1 MMSTIPNILSITRI
15 ILIPIYLYFFINAN
29 YLTAGILFCISAITD
44 FFDGYIARKYD
55 AVTDLGRILDP
66 FADKLT
72 VISILIALLISEI
85 IPRIIPIILL
95 AREFFIFI
103 GSIVAY
109 LLGFDFIH
117 PSKLGKFSIFLLYL
131 AIVLQLVGIQ
141 TFAKYLFYTVVPL
154 NVFSGLNYV
163 YTTIKYLSNKNNK

>member
-1 MMSTIPNILSITRI
+1 MMSAIPNILSITRI

-95 AREFFIFI
+95 ARELFIFI

-117 PSKLGKFSIFLLYL
+117 PSKLGKFSIFLLYSNC
-131 AIVLQLVGIQ
+131 ITVSWYPDICQISVL
-141 TFAKYLFYTVVPL
+141 YSSPL
-154 NVFSGLNYV
+154 ECFFWIELC
-163 YTTIKYLSNKNNK
+163 LHHD

>member
-1 MMSTIPNILSITRI
+1 M
-15 ILIPIYLYFFINAN
+15 
-29 YLTAGILFCISAITD
+29 
-44 FFDGYIARKYD
+44 
-55 AVTDLGRILDP
+55 
-66 FADKLT
+66 T

-95 AREFFIFI
+95 ARELFIFI